1 MNPTQPDSTKT
12 AGTITVYT
20 SNDDHRA
27 YEVPAEGSDKT
38 VHFSL
43 SGFKARQIHMIGIP
57 SAATITWESKDRV
70 DGKPKW
76 WVTFKTTHSPS
87 SLDKN
92 DIDQYVNRNA
102 KNSFVRT
109 GLGILVVD
117 KSEQTANRDTLGE
130 IIVKVSAPRREPNA
144 TAPVAAPV
152 HGEKS

>member
-1 MNPTQPDSTKT
+1 MNPTQPDTART

-38 VHFSL
+38 VQFSL
-43 SGFKARQIHMIGIP
+43 NGFKARQIHMSGIP

-87 SLDKN
+87 SLAKN

-102 KNSFVRT
+102 KNSFIAAAL
-109 GLGILVVD
+109 GLLVVD
-117 KSEQTANRDTLGE
+117 KSEQTADRDTLGE
-130 IIVKVSAPRREPNA
+130 IIVKVSAPRREPHA
-144 TAPVAAPV
+144 TAPVAPL
-152 HGEKS
+152 HGEKP

>member
-1 MNPTQPDSTKT
+1 MNPTQPDTAKT

-20 SNDDHRA
+20 TNNDHRA
-27 YEVPAEGSDKT
+27 YEVPAEGSDQT
-38 VHFSL
+38 VRFSL
-43 SGFKARQIHMIGIP
+43 DGFKARQIHMIGIP

-87 SLDKN
+87 SLEKN
-92 DIDQYVNRNA
+92 DIDQYVTRNA

-109 GLGILVVD
+109 ALGILVVD
-117 KSEQTANRDTLGE
+117 KSENAADRDTLGE

-152 HGEKS
+152 HGEQP

>member
-1 MNPTQPDSTKT
+1 MNPKQPDTAKT

-20 SNDDHRA
+20 TNDDHRA
-27 YEVPAEGSDKT
+27 YEVPAEGSDWSKT
-38 VHFSL
+38 FSL

-57 SAATITWESKDRV
+57 SAATITLESRDRV

-87 SLDKN
+87 VLDKN

-102 KNSFVRT
+102 KNSFIRT
-109 GLGILVVD
+109 ALGFLVVD
-117 KSEQTANRDTLGE
+117 KSEQPADRDTLGE

-144 TAPVAAPV
+144 TAPVAAAD
-152 HGEKS
+152 HGEQP